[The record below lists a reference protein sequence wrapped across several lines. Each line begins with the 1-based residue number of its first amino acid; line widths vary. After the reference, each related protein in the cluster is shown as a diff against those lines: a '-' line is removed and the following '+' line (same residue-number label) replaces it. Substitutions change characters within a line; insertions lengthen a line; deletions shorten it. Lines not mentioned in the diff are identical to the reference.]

1 MNTVYSLSKPLE
13 RRQSVAVTVG
23 DVLVG
28 GRSPIVVQSMTNT
41 DTADVDA
48 TVAQVA
54 ALWQAGSQLV

>member
-28 GRSPIVVQSMTNT
+28 GGVQLLFN
-41 DTADVDA
+41 
-48 TVAQVA
+48 Q
-54 ALWQAGSQLV
+54 